1 MTWLGNL
8 RYPPETMADLSDA
21 EWLTALRERY
31 GEENLCFYKPQ
42 AGGVPWRSAAEWED
56 RGVMGVYLKKKN

>member
-1 MTWLGNL
+1 
-8 RYPPETMADLSDA
+8 MADLSDA

-56 RGVMGVYLKKKN
+56 RGVMGVYLKNSTR